1 MMYSSRYAI
10 SHSGLPTS
18 DRGGMRLWN
27 AVGNR
32 VCVQATV
39 EVFPR
44 VADEASQAT
53 SSIER
58 ARAAVGAKAFDDGLI
73 PFQVPDQFSDSNTV
87 GGHR

>member
-10 SHSGLPTS
+10 SRSGSPLL
-18 DRGGMRLWN
+18 DRGDTRLWN
-27 AVGNR
+27 AIGNR
-32 VCVQATV
+32 VCIQATV
-39 EVFPR
+39 EVFPC
-44 VADEASQAT
+44 ASDEASQAT